1 MESEKRMKKRILT
14 VICLSFLLSGCSYF
28 SSDGG
33 NLCLEGLADKHEQ
46 KLKQYFTNGNRGN
59 VDVSTLIS
67 ETQTISRKLKAAGMK
82 ERANKFDSYIDVLTY
97 GNKTI
102 DESIKDVENLVRNKN
117 CSGGENSKVCSFL
130 NSVFP

>member
-1 MESEKRMKKRILT
+1 MKKRIFA
-14 VICLSFLLSGCSYF
+14 VIGLLFLLSGCSYF
-28 SSDGG
+28 SSNGG
-33 NLCLEGLADKHEQ
+33 NSCLEGLADKHEQ

-59 VDVSTLIS
+59 IDISTLIS
-67 ETQTISRKLKAAGMK
+67 ETQVISKKLKAAGMK

-102 DESIKDVENLVRNKN
+102 DESIKDVENLVRNKS
-117 CSGGENSKVCSFL
+117 CGRGKDSKVCSFL